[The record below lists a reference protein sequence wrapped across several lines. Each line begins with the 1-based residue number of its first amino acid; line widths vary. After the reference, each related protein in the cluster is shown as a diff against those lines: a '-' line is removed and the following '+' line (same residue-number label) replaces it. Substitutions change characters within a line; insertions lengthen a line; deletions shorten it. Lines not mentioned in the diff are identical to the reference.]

1 MGVGE
6 DGRTED
12 EAGPGQLGDRPE
24 DCPKAQQEGID
35 GVADVAKVATTQ
47 CQGALPS
54 CLLEGPDVSRA
65 TVGQGQFQHQFP
77 IRSPHQGP
85 PGPPGPPGLSPQQSA
100 VFREQQHAAM
110 QLAQHPGN
118 QQYRGPHHHPPP
130 YYPNNVNY
138 PISSFAPCFP
148 PNYPSG
154 PQGFGGPGQGMGQY
168 SLRARRRVRQRVD
181 AGEPRNSYSS
191 IPGFS
196 FRQQSLESSGGGG
209 FHKGGYGMRGRGRG
223 QVGPGG
229 ASFPPFPHLPP
240 FPRYP
245 RHPSLVQ
252 QHHHH
257 QPHPPFPVAAAA
269 AVHRALFLGVGAGG
283 GARSPV
289 AVVRP
294 PPPGDHAKT
303 VRGCL
308 LRDVPSGKEDH
319 GLPPLHSTP
328 PSTPPTLVDSELI
341 KVKSSECLSDPPPPH
356 SSAENNQQPNNPA
369 TEKNEE
375 SNRDCNK
382 NISENA
388 LLIREII
395 SSKLTDMMEQG
406 LGLVAQGP
414 RDFSQHMPAIN
425 NNEFVKEN
433 QHAALISHMLKM
445 QALNM
450 SKDSDSD
457 RHTESPTHSE
467 DDKEEPI
474 NLEHNGRSSGSDGET
489 SPASPSSDAGCST
502 SSAKDQKASRLENI
516 VGSLGRSTSSPL
528 PAQGANKRKLYQPV
542 RETTDLE
549 ETKEVVEEE
558 EEEPEQKRMKDGIE
572 NHIKSMQDQFVRLQE
587 KFHNHN
593 DENADP
599 ETSELHI
606 DTSRMEDNRKAQR
619 EEVTIERRVN
629 PKSFRELSGH
639 PLLNGKADPLP
650 LPPTSLN
657 PNYMDL
663 AKRFLQEQQDKVTK
677 EMIMKDIV
685 QSSLARNEIA
695 DKLAAISP
703 ELDGLADILHS
714 ELNTGLTIIVESIVQ
729 RFLSSKRQPLGKFS
743 EDMFNHQDRHK
754 TPSGRAPQVRD
765 RSTPRTVANPLSMA
779 NPISQNTTPN
789 VSNSLVM
796 TSIASQGPPRMI
808 PFPASLTGDKVA
820 QMPSLYPLPNNNGQ
834 LSEDEREEESEQD
847 DALNLVVTP
856 KKHKRHKVTDT
867 RITPRTVS
875 RLLGDQPSMAEL
887 QKHFGPTSPFMPPGF
902 PLPKLLE
909 DMPRPP
915 FHHLPFPSIPTS
927 AGHPG
932 LPQQFPFSPFGF
944 PGPLGRPRDFSPPQE
959 QRPRSASPPRDHRP
973 PPPLLHPA
981 ILAAQSPDFAHM
993 KHDREHDRPVSET
1006 SSDDLTKF
1014 DSKFD
1019 RMDFGQ
1025 SPFSM
1030 ASMSGK
1036 KPLCHFRQNAPPRQS
1051 DLLHSPPP
1059 APAFRFHFKA
1069 RWSHSPPFTLSWLSV
1084 SISWLGR
1091 QTVLRSKSE
1100 RGQLNQNCQGGAGFK
1115 SKLRTSR
1122 KFPFFLP
1129 QSVKLLLACCK
1140 DNAKIKQHLTV
1151 C

>member
-1 MGVGE
+1 MGTQR
-6 DGRTED
+6 RTAE
-12 EAGPGQLGDRPE
+12 R
-24 DCPKAQQEGID
+24 EG
-35 GVADVAKVATTQ
+35 GLKSATQ
-47 CQGALPS
+47 
-54 CLLEGPDVSRA
+54 
-65 TVGQGQFQHQFP
+65 
-77 IRSPHQGP
+77 
-85 PGPPGPPGLSPQQSA
+85 
-100 VFREQQHAAM
+100 
-110 QLAQHPGN
+110 
-118 QQYRGPHHHPPP
+118 
-130 YYPNNVNY
+130 
-138 PISSFAPCFP
+138 
-148 PNYPSG
+148 
-154 PQGFGGPGQGMGQY
+154 
-168 SLRARRRVRQRVD
+168 
-181 AGEPRNSYSS
+181 
-191 IPGFS
+191 
-196 FRQQSLESSGGGG
+196 
-209 FHKGGYGMRGRGRG
+209 
-223 QVGPGG
+223 
-229 ASFPPFPHLPP
+229 
-240 FPRYP
+240 
-245 RHPSLVQ
+245 
-252 QHHHH
+252 
-257 QPHPPFPVAAAA
+257 
-269 AVHRALFLGVGAGG
+269 
-283 GARSPV
+283 
-289 AVVRP
+289 
-294 PPPGDHAKT
+294 
-303 VRGCL
+303 
-308 LRDVPSGKEDH
+308 
-319 GLPPLHSTP
+319 PLH
-328 PSTPPTLVDSELI
+328 PSTPPTLVDSELT
-341 KVKSSECLSDPPPPH
+341 KKGKSSECVSDPPPPPH
-356 SSAENNQQPNNPA
+356 SSAESNNNNQQEPNNP
-369 TEKNEE
+369 EKNSE
-375 SNRDCNK
+375 SNRER

-467 DDKEEPI
+467 DEKEEPI

-489 SPASPSSDAGCST
+489 SPASPSSDAGMST

-516 VGSLGRSTSSPL
+516 VGSLGRTTSSPL

-542 RETTDLE
+542 RETTELE
-549 ETKEVVEEE
+549 ETKEGVEEE
-558 EEEPEQKRMKDGIE
+558 EEEPEQKKMKDGIE

-606 DTSRMEDNRKAQR
+606 DTSRIEDNRKAQR

-650 LPPTSLN
+650 IPPTSLN

-663 AKRFLQEQQDKVTK
+663 AKRFLQEQQDKMTK

-685 QSSLARNEIA
+685 QSTLARNEIA

-714 ELNTGLTIIVESIVQ
+714 ELNTGLSIIVESIVQ

-743 EDMFNHQDRHK
+743 EDVFSHQDRHK

-779 NPISQNTTPN
+779 DPISQPATPN

-796 TSIASQGPPRMI
+796 TSIPSQQGPPRMI
-808 PFPASLTGDKVA
+808 PFPASLADDKVA

-834 LSEDEREEESEQD
+834 LREEESEQD

-909 DMPRPP
+909 EMPRPP
-915 FHHLPFPSIPTS
+915 FHHLPFPTIPTS
-927 AGHPG
+927 AGHPS

-944 PGPLGRPRDFSPPQE
+944 PGPLGRPRDFSPPE
-959 QRPRSASPPRDHRP
+959 EPRPRSASPPRDHRP

-981 ILAAQSPDFAHM
+981 ILAAQSPDFARM
-993 KHDREHDRPVSET
+993 KHVQERENDRPVSET

-1019 RMDFGQ
+1019 RVDFGN

-1030 ASMSGK
+1030 ASMSAGY
-1036 KPLCHFRQNAPPRQS
+1036 N
-1051 DLLHSPPP
+1051 
-1059 APAFRFHFKA
+1059 
-1069 RWSHSPPFTLSWLSV
+1069 
-1084 SISWLGR
+1084 LGGGD
-1091 QTVLRSKSE
+1091 S
-1100 RGQLNQNCQGGAGFK
+1100 QNCTLTPMHLRKAKLMFFWVRYPSSAIIKMYFPDIKFNKNNTAQLVKWFSNFREFYYIQMEKYARQALSEGIKNPDDLRVALDSELYRVLNLHYNRNNHIEVPHRFRWVIEQTLKEFFK
-1115 SKLRTSR
+1115 SVTAGKDIDPSWKKQIYKIIARYDEPIPEYFKTQE
-1122 KFPFFLP
+1122 FL
-1129 QSVKLLLACCK
+1129 QQLE
-1140 DNAKIKQHLTV
+1140 
-1151 C
+1151 